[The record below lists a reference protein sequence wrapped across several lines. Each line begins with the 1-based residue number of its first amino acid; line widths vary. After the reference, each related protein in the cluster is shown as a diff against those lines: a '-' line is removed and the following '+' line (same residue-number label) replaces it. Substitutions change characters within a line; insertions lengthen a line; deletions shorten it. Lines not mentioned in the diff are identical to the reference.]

1 MFLDFGIGLDH
12 NCDPHKCLAHEHID
26 WNRTGITCLILLLNK
41 EATHYADDQVSRL
54 CVVEYY
60 KMLAIR
66 LYISAL
72 TLLFLL
78 LVIVDRSLGILAAIV
93 ITCSVVYLILDV
105 RTDLQSRKAELRLL
119 KELEERISL
128 LPR

>member
-1 MFLDFGIGLDH
+1 
-12 NCDPHKCLAHEHID
+12 
-26 WNRTGITCLILLLNK
+26 
-41 EATHYADDQVSRL
+41 
-54 CVVEYY
+54 
-60 KMLAIR
+60 MLAIR

-78 LVIVDRSLGILAAIV
+78 LVTVDRSLGILAGIV
-93 ITCSVVYLILDV
+93 ITCAVIYLILDA

-119 KELEERISL
+119 KELEKQISL

>member
-1 MFLDFGIGLDH
+1 
-12 NCDPHKCLAHEHID
+12 
-26 WNRTGITCLILLLNK
+26 
-41 EATHYADDQVSRL
+41 
-54 CVVEYY
+54 
-60 KMLAIR
+60 MLGIR

-78 LVIVDRSLGILAAIV
+78 LVIVDRSLGILAGIV
-93 ITCSVVYLILDV
+93 ITCAVIYLILDA

-128 LPR
+128 LLR